1 MGFLFGSKSKKKLKA
16 TDEPT
21 EKAAER
27 TNDAPD
33 EEAVAEIDDERV
45 AEPLEVSPEIAPEA
59 ELDEA
64 APDDVQQ
71 PKDVNLGGDGVE
83 LEDWHPPLDSESGP
97 TDGKDDEIVMSFE
110 SVMAPDK
117 GKKKN
122 PRDTKLF
129 KSLLS
134 SLYDAVLIVDLKGT
148 VIESNPR
155 AEKFFEYTQ
164 AELWNTHCSEL
175 IEAIS
180 TRVLNKIQQHA
191 ESGRFTVI
199 NVNCRRKNGSTFPA
213 EIAVSKIHMLHE
225 GDLIFS
231 IRNLEKREKGKGEY
245 EMELEGFRFAGAG
258 LVLCNL
264 DGLIECVN
272 PAFIRLL
279 QYDREDEVENSNLRD
294 FCQQPEVVDE
304 FLKPGSKEGAWI
316 GRLKMRSGKGWDR
329 EFIATAVQ
337 SSYKEGL
344 HFILTM
350 TPVPKQII
358 AS

>member
-1 MGFLFGSKSKKKLKA
+1 V
-16 TDEPT
+16 T
-21 EKAAER
+21 
-27 TNDAPD
+27 
-33 EEAVAEIDDERV
+33 
-45 AEPLEVSPEIAPEA
+45 
-59 ELDEA
+59 
-64 APDDVQQ
+64 
-71 PKDVNLGGDGVE
+71 
-83 LEDWHPPLDSESGP
+83 
-97 TDGKDDEIVMSFE
+97 
-110 SVMAPDK
+110 
-117 GKKKN
+117 
-122 PRDTKLF
+122 
-129 KSLLS
+129 
-134 SLYDAVLIVDLKGT
+134 
-148 VIESNPR
+148 
-155 AEKFFEYTQ
+155 
-164 AELWNTHCSEL
+164 
-175 IEAIS
+175 
-180 TRVLNKIQQHA
+180 
-191 ESGRFTVI
+191 
-199 NVNCRRKNGSTFPA
+199 CRRKNGSTFPA

-225 GDLIFS
+225 DDLIFS

-329 EFIATAVQ
+329 EFITTAVQ
-337 SSYKEGL
+337 SSYKDGL